1 MLKSETPTEC
11 ALVAITSMAYVASRE
26 PLDRRNLPTISWC
39 TARDSSSCGEEL
51 DRLAWAKAVARLKPL
66 SAHSIPVLSTPSFVD
81 VSRSFSLF
89 QRARAIPSYFT
100 DNTLSR
106 STPSPS
112 PSLLDVFN
120 AAWDYAG
127 VDSKE
132 KYAEVTLWSWL

>member
-1 MLKSETPTEC
+1 MRTGRDHIDGVRRE
-11 ALVAITSMAYVASRE
+11 SRAVGSTQS
-26 PLDRRNLPTISWC
+26 PDDLMVCS
-39 TARDSSSCGEEL
+39 ARCSSCGEEL

-66 SAHSIPVLSTPSFVD
+66 SAHSIPALSTPSFVD

-106 STPSPS
+106 STLSPS

-132 KYAEVTLWSWL
+132 KYAEVTL